1 MSHQLPDIDP
11 EETAEWLD
19 SFDAVVDAQGRT
31 RARFLLMKLLERAR
45 TKQVEF
51 PATVSTPYVNTIPR
65 DQEPWFPGDEYIER
79 RIRAYIRW
87 NAAVMVIRANHRSEG
102 IGGHL
107 ATYAS
112 SAALYEVGFNHFFRG
127 KSDGGFGDLVYFQGH
142 ASPGIYARAFVEGRL
157 EEEQLDNFRQ
167 EVGGKGLPSYPHPR
181 LLPDFWE
188 YPTVSMGLGPLC
200 AIYQAH
206 VNRYLLHRELVD
218 TSANR
223 VWAFLGDGE
232 LDEVESIG
240 ALGVA
245 GREHLD
251 NLIFVVNCNLQR
263 LDGPVRGNGKII
275 QEAEAMFRGAGW
287 NVIKVIWGSR
297 WDELLARDVDGVL
310 LDKMNTTPDGE
321 FQKYATESGAYI
333 REHFFGPDPRLRRL
347 VEHLSDEELQAL
359 PRGGHDYR
367 KLYAAYKLAVE
378 QVGQPTV
385 ILAKT
390 VKGWT
395 LGPAIEAR
403 NSTHQI
409 KKMTKDQLV
418 LLRDRLYLQ
427 EEIPDTALD
436 ADEPPYYRPPE
447 GSPAH
452 EYLTARRKVLAGP
465 VPSRVVRPRPGAT
478 VGEGV
483 FSDFYAGS
491 GKQAVS
497 TTMAFARML
506 RNLVRDPSVGP
517 LVAPI
522 VPDEARTFGLEPLIA
537 EAKIYAPEGQLY
549 TPVDADLILR
559 YAEDKKGQVLQE
571 GITEAGAMA
580 SFIALSSA
588 YATWG
593 RPMLPIYLFYS
604 MFGFQRM
611 GDLAWLLGDIRGRGI
626 LAGCTAGRT
635 TLQGEGLQHDD
646 GHSPL
651 LASVNPAA
659 HIYDPAFAYEVA
671 VVVEQAVRNIV
682 GPDPEDRFW
691 YLTLYNENYP
701 MPPLPEGA
709 EGDAVRTGILRGMYR
724 FAPPAPLEA
733 ATEAPRVRGRGR
745 GSGSG
750 RGATGRNGAAPR
762 ATLLFSGPMWQAAM
776 EARDMLAADWGV
788 SCDVWSVTSYSEL
801 REDALCA
808 ERANRLHPTAEERVP
823 FVTEALSRED
833 TSAPVVAVTDYLRAV
848 PDQVARWVPRPFV
861 SLGTDGFG
869 RSDTR
874 AALRRFFEVDAA
886 HVVIAVLSA
895 LAQSGEGKSDE
906 VDKAIATYGVDADA
920 PAPWS
925 A

>member
-1 MSHQLPDIDP
+1 VLFDGISHQLPDIDP
-11 EETAEWLD
+11 GETAEWLD

-45 TKQVEF
+45 TKQVDF
-51 PATVSTPYVNTIPR
+51 PATVSTPYVNTIPM
-65 DQEPWFPGDEYIER
+65 DQEPWFPGDEYVER

-87 NAAVMVIRANHRSEG
+87 NAAAMVTRANFRSEG

-112 SAALYEVGFNHFFRG
+112 SASLYEVGFNHFFRG

-157 EEEQLDNFRQ
+157 TEDQLDHFRQ

-206 VNRYLLHRELVD
+206 ANRYLLQRELVD
-218 TSANR
+218 TSASR

-275 QEAEAMFRGAGW
+275 QEAEATFRGAGW
-287 NVIKVIWGSR
+287 NVIKVIWGSK

-310 LDKMNTTPDGE
+310 LDKMNSTPDGE
-321 FQKYATESGAYI
+321 FQKYATETGAYI

-347 VEHLSDEELQAL
+347 VEHLSDEDLQAL

-367 KLYAAYKLAVE
+367 KLYAAYKQATE
-378 QVGQPTV
+378 QVGAPTV

-395 LGPAIEAR
+395 LGPEIEAR
-403 NSTHQI
+403 NATHQI
-409 KKMTKDQLV
+409 KKMTKAQL
-418 LLRDRLYLQ
+418 LALRDRLYLQ
-427 EEIPDTALD
+427 EEIPDEALD
-436 ADEPPYYRPPE
+436 AEVPPYYRPPE

-465 VPSRVVRPRPGAT
+465 VPSRVVRRPTSA
-478 VGEGV
+478 VPDPKV
-483 FSDFYAGS
+483 FSDLTAGS
-491 GKQAVS
+491 GTQAAS
-497 TTMAFARML
+497 TTMAFARLL
-506 RNLVRDPSVGP
+506 RNLVRDPAVGRY
-517 LVAPI
+517 VAPI

-537 EAKIYAPEGQLY
+537 ETKIYAPDGQRY
-549 TPVDADLILR
+549 TPVDSDLILR
-559 YAEDKKGQVLQE
+559 YAEDRKGQVLQE

-580 SFIALSSA
+580 SLVALSTA

-604 MFGFQRM
+604 MFGFQRT

-659 HIYDPAFAYEVA
+659 RVYDPAFAYEIA
-671 VVVEQAVRNIV
+671 VIMEEAVHRIM
-682 GPDPEDRFW
+682 GPEPEDRFW

-701 MPPLPEGA
+701 MPPMPGDRA
-709 EGDAVRTGILRGMYR
+709 EEIRSGILRGLYR
-724 FAPPAPLEA
+724 FAGPADVDGA
-733 ATEAPRVRGRGR
+733 ADVHAPADPAGASGGDGAPR
-745 GSGSG
+745 
-750 RGATGRNGAAPR
+750 R
-762 ATLLFSGPMWQAAM
+762 ATILFSGPMWQAAM

-788 SCDVWSVTSYSEL
+788 SADAWSVTSYTEL
-801 REDALCA
+801 REDALSA
-808 ERANRLHPTAEERVP
+808 ERANRLHPTAPRRTPYVS
-823 FVTEALSRED
+823 EALD
-833 TSAPVVAVTDYLRAV
+833 GDGATGPVVAVSDYIRAV
-848 PDQVARWVPRPFV
+848 PDQVARWVNRPFV

-886 HVVIAVLSA
+886 HVVVATLAA
-895 LAQSGEGKSDE
+895 LAQCGDAKADE
-906 VDKAIATYGVDADA
+906 VAEAISRYGIDPDAAD
-920 PAPWS
+920 PWS
-925 A
+925 G